1 MKKRTLILAVLAVVL
16 VLSASIGSAVA
27 YFTTYATARGGYV
40 IHLGGRTEI
49 EEDIVNNR
57 KTVRIAVSGSRRT
70 TATGIIRSRS
80 MPGQRPIPKAP

>member
-40 IHLGGRTEI
+40 
-49 EEDIVNNR
+49 
-57 KTVRIAVSGSRRT
+57 SGFRRH
-70 TATGIIRSRS
+70 
-80 MPGQRPIPKAP
+80 PGL

>member
-40 IHLGGRTEI
+40 TGPSPMRTSA
-49 EEDIVNNR
+49 N
-57 KTVRIAVSGSRRT
+57 
-70 TATGIIRSRS
+70 
-80 MPGQRPIPKAP
+80 IPSSSV